1 MLRPLPSSGLELLT
15 VFKKQLDDYLE
26 QRQELKSAEKLF
38 DMPITVFQDLLQ
50 IQKDM
55 KGLEQLYSIYKEQKV
70 LLVVSFLIII
80 TIVIVDDLVTVL
92 VIIFIIIIVAIII
105 AAAAILNDSNLGI

>member
-1 MLRPLPSSGLELLT
+1 MINLNDIFFNIITIHVIPSLSLPGLELLT

-38 DMPITVFQDLLQ
+38 DMPITVFQDLLH

-70 LLVVSFLIII
+70 IQ
-80 TIVIVDDLVTVL
+80 
-92 VIIFIIIIVAIII
+92 
-105 AAAAILNDSNLGI
+105 